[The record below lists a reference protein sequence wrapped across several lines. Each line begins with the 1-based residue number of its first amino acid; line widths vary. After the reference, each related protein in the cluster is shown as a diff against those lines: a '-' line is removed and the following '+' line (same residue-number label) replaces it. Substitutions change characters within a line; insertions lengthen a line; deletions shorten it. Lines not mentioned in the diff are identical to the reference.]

1 MRRPI
6 LHFRHLLE
14 RHQLGMAL
22 FATINAHLAARGL
35 QVREGTIVD
44 STIISAP
51 SSTKNRERARD
62 PEMHQTRKGRQW
74 YFGMKLHSGTDARTG
89 LVHSLHT
96 TAANVSDVTEAHRLL
111 HGGESAAWGDAGY
124 QGAEKRP
131 EHAGSEVR
139 WQVAMR
145 PGLRR
150 LLPPGGAEAQAERRK
165 ASVRAKAEHPF
176 LYVKRHFGYA
186 KVRYRGLEKNRQRLA
201 LLLGFANLLRAAPQL
216 A

>member
-1 MRRPI
+1 M
-6 LHFRHLLE
+6 
-14 RHQLGMAL
+14 
-22 FATINAHLAARGL
+22 
-35 QVREGTIVD
+35 D

-89 LVHSLHT
+89 LVHSVHT
-96 TAANVSDVTEAHRLL
+96 TAANIADVTEVHRLL
-111 HGGESAAWGDAGY
+111 HGAESAVWGDAGY
-124 QGAEKRP
+124 QGVEKRP
-131 EHAGSEVR
+131 EHAGSEVS

-186 KVRYRGLEKNRQRLA
+186 QVRYRGLEKNRQRLA
-201 LLLGFANLLRAAPQL
+201 LLLGFANLLRAEPQL